1 MVDTPHPIRT
11 AKLSTIGP
19 DQYCGGGPRGNL
31 GCRMFFF
38 GERCRQIINMP
49 VVILGICRF
58 QVSFCLFL
66 TIFWSKT
73 WTWRPIVDIP
83 LVFLAAFFPFFTV
96 FLALFLVFVRTKT
109 VCIHVWRPCSVS
121 KYGDWIGITA
131 LQSMTT
137 VRIPTAEEEG
147 FCKKKVINELISR
160 NTIGIL
166 IANFGN

>member
-1 MVDTPHPIRT
+1 M
-11 AKLSTIGP
+11 
-19 DQYCGGGPRGNL
+19 
-31 GCRMFFF
+31 
-38 GERCRQIINMP
+38 
-49 VVILGICRF
+49 
-58 QVSFCLFL
+58 
-66 TIFWSKT
+66 
-73 WTWRPIVDIP
+73 
-83 LVFLAAFFPFFTV
+83 
-96 FLALFLVFVRTKT
+96 
-109 VCIHVWRPCSVS
+109 S